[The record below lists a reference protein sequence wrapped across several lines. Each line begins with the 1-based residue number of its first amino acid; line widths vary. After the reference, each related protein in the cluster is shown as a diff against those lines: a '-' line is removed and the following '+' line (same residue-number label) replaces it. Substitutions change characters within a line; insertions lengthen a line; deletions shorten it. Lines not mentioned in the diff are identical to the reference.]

1 MLTIKPKG
9 NTVTKTVRISESI
22 VLELERIARE
32 NNVTFTS
39 VVEQCLQYAL
49 DSMEEDTEKA

>member
-9 NTVTKTVRISESI
+9 NTVTKTMRISESI
-22 VLELERIARE
+22 VLELERIAGE

-49 DSMEEDTEKA
+49 DSMEEDTGKA

>member
-49 DSMEEDTEKA
+49 DSIEAKEE